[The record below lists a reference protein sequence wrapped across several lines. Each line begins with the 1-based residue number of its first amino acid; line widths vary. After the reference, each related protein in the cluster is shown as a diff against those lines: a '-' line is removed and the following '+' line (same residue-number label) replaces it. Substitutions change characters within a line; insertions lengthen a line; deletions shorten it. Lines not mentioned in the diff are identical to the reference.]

1 MDNRERRC
9 GLCGH
14 VNPPAAEFC
23 AECGILLASVPIA
36 GLARARQTQFALPD
50 YLLAARERE
59 REERRRRLAESGEGV
74 GLVWTGAIAA
84 LLALWFGG
92 GAGIAA
98 PVFAL
103 GMVAVLGGLWRLR
116 RDTRNLARTG
126 TATVVVASVVLG
138 AALAQTLGFAGTELP
153 APRSAVAAP
162 TPTPDPAE
170 APGAVLAS
178 GVSIPMFRGNAART
192 GEQPGPAP
200 RERPIVRWKTF
211 VGGETYASP
220 VIGND
225 LVYVAT
231 KAGSLVA
238 LTMSDGQEVWRADV
252 GDYIARSTPALDGD
266 TLFVSAGYALLAIDA
281 ETGRERWSV
290 PLRFAG
296 SCSPVVSGHLVYV
309 ATQEGYVSAFAAETG
324 EEVWSYRND
333 QLLFGSPAVADG
345 IVVIADEAGT
355 VTGIAA
361 DSGRE
366 LWQESAGGEVFATP
380 AIRDGLVLVATNRPS
395 LVAYDLRSG
404 TERWR
409 RDAGGESSPAASD
422 KLVFLGGSDQALR
435 AFERESGT
443 PLWSSPL
450 GYEIRSSATF
460 ADGAVFIGSG
470 PTLNAIDQED
480 GRTLW
485 TYVTGGDITSDLAVA
500 GDFVVATSHDGYV
513 YALGP
518 ARAPIAATRE

>member
-59 REERRRRLAESGEGV
+59 REDRRRRLAESGEGI

-92 GAGIAA
+92 GTGIAA
-98 PVFAL
+98 PVFAM
-103 GMVAVLGGLWRLR
+103 GMIALLGGLWRLR

-153 APRSAVAAP
+153 APRVAVAAP

-170 APGAVLAS
+170 IPGAELA
-178 GVSIPMFRGNAART
+178 GGATIPMFRGNAART

-200 RERPIVRWKTF
+200 LDRPVVRWKTF

-220 VIGND
+220 VVGNG

-238 LTMSDGQEVWRADV
+238 LTMAEGQEVWRADV
-252 GDYIARSTPALDGD
+252 GDYIARSTPALGGE
-266 TLFVSAGYALLAIDA
+266 TLFVSAGYQLLAIDA
-281 ETGRERWSV
+281 ATGRERWSV

-296 SCSPVVSGHLVYV
+296 SCSPVVSGHLVFV
-309 ATQEGYVSAFAAETG
+309 ATQEGYVSAFATETG
-324 EEVWSYRND
+324 EEIWNYRND

-345 IVVIADEAGT
+345 VVVIADEAGI

-361 DSGRE
+361 DSGRK
-366 LWQESAGGEVFATP
+366 LWQESAGGEVFSTP
-380 AIRDGLVLVATNRPS
+380 AIRDALVVVATSQPALVAF
-395 LVAYDLRSG
+395 DLRSG
-404 TERWR
+404 AERWR
-409 RDAGGESSPAASD
+409 RDAGGESSPALSG
-422 KLVFLGGSDQALR
+422 KSVFLGGSDQALR
-435 AFERESGT
+435 AFDRESGK

-460 ADGAVFIGSG
+460 AGGAVYIGSG

-485 TYVTGGDITSDLAVA
+485 TFVTGGEVTADLAVA
-500 GDFVVATSHDGYV
+500 GEVVVATSHDGYV
-513 YALGP
+513 YALAPP
-518 ARAPIAATRE
+518 AALRASAPE